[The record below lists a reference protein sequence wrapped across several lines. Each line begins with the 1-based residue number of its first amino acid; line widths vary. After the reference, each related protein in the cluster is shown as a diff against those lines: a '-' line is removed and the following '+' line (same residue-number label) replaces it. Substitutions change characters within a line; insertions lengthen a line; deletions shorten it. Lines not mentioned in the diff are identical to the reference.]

1 MFSGRQRPADGTTGV
16 FFCYR
21 LPAWDTEA
29 EAFTLEAGPAHWYL
43 YDLADNKILEEP
55 REIVNHIRS
64 TPDTSRVVTIAP
76 ETLLEARDKIRKHIK
91 NSYLK
96 RVDAPVDAPS
106 PLLACWLEL
115 NDG

>member
-1 MFSGRQRPADGTTGV
+1 
-16 FFCYR
+16 
-21 LPAWDTEA
+21 
-29 EAFTLEAGPAHWYL
+29 
-43 YDLADNKILEEP
+43 
-55 REIVNHIRS
+55 
-64 TPDTSRVVTIAP
+64 VVTIAP